1 MDMSLHEQIKNSIKN
16 CLKAGD
22 KVRLEVMRGLVTAFM
37 NELVATGKTPQ
48 DILTD
53 KDVLK
58 VITRLSKQRKDS
70 IEQFT
75 KGGRTDLVV
84 EEEAQLSILNEY
96 LPKLMEE
103 AEIEEIVE
111 KKISELEV
119 KDLSKKGLFMASV
132 MKDLKGKAD
141 GSVVKA
147 VVDKLF
153 I

>member
-1 MDMSLHEQIKNSIKN
+1 
-16 CLKAGD
+16 
-22 KVRLEVMRGLVTAFM
+22 
-37 NELVATGKTPQ
+37 VA
-48 DILTD
+48 
-53 KDVLK
+53 
-58 VITRLSKQRKDS
+58 
-70 IEQFT
+70 
-75 KGGRTDLVV
+75 

-103 AEIEEIVE
+103 AEIEEIV
-111 KKISELEV
+111 KIKISELEV
-119 KDLSKKGLFMASV
+119 KDLTKKGLFMASV